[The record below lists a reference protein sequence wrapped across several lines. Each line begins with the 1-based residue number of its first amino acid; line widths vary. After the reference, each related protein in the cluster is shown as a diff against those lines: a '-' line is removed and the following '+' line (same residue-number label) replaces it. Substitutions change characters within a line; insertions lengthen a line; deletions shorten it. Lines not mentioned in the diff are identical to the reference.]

1 MSAPLM
7 HQSLYWVCLCK
18 YISTYFFLT
27 HIPTHKWKLNLY
39 LPLPI
44 PFQIIDVFSCSRVQ
58 CMPVLLVRQS
68 SYCVCLCKY
77 ISTYFFLTHIPTH
90 KWKLNLYLP
99 LPIPFQI
106 IDVFSC
112 SRVWCM
118 PVLLVHQSLYCVCLC
133 KYISTYFFLTY
144 IPVGVS
150 HGCHCIFFRI
160 NPHVSKHHA
169 SCLHSVTIPT
179 HKWKLNLYLPLPIP
193 FQILFSRNMQ
203 YFYYRSTLK
212 SLGVILGGGL
222 NIKVL

>member
-1 MSAPLM
+1 MPMPLVC
-7 HQSLYWVCLCK
+7 QSSYCVCLCE

-44 PFQIIDVFSCSRVQ
+44 PFQIIDVLFCTRVWR
-58 CMPVLLVRQS
+58 MRAPLVRQS

-106 IDVFSC
+106 IDVFFC
-112 SRVWCM
+112 SRVRCM
-118 PVLLVHQSLYCVCLC
+118 PAPLVHQSSYCVCLC
-133 KYISTYFFLTY
+133 KYISTYFFLTH
-144 IPVGVS
+144 I
-150 HGCHCIFFRI
+150 
-160 NPHVSKHHA
+160 
-169 SCLHSVTIPT
+169 LT
-179 HKWKLNLYLPLPIP
+179 HKWNLNLYLPLPIP

-203 YFYYRSTLK
+203 YFYYCSTLK